1 MHPNPDTTVSKPA
14 PKLMSVVLALLLTLP
29 SLNGCATAA
38 GSAAAGAAAPVA
50 AAPATQTAPAAQPAA
65 QQQSGKQRFSG
76 MLDALRASSMLA
88 GRSGPASVNW
98 IDNGDRFSYSMR
110 NPQTRREE
118 VRIYDPATG
127 GDSLL
132 FDPKNLTLPGTDQP
146 LEYRS
151 FQWATDSRHL
161 LFQTDFRPIY
171 RRSGISDYYLYSLAD
186 HSLQLAAKDARTAEL
201 SPDGRLMGYERGG
214 NMFVYDLAAKKE
226 TQLTTGATDSIFN
239 GVYDWVYEE
248 EFGEAQ
254 AWKWS
259 PDSRRIAFW
268 QTNESAVPIVQLTDW
283 AGTHPEWEKIP
294 IPNAGDPNPVVR
306 IGVANVDGGG
316 ITWLDTGLKGDFY
329 IPRIYWTSSPDTLA
343 VVTLNRPQNHVRLFF
358 FDVKTGARRQ
368 VFEETSSTWI
378 DVYDFYAGIDDFFYF
393 SPHSREFF
401 WVSDRTGHQHLYR
414 YGYDG
419 VLKDQVTHGD
429 YTVTRVEAIDPAS
442 QTVYYTSTEVSPLQ
456 RQLYAINFDGTHQ
469 RRLSQAPGRHRFD
482 MGPNGKYYIDRY
494 SSTEQPRRGEL
505 WSTAK
510 GMLSSLEDN
519 AATVDWLK
527 THAYSPTELFHFTTS
542 DSVTLDASMV
552 RPPDFDPSK
561 KYPVVM
567 AIYGGPGSQQ
577 VYDSFGSSGFDQYL
591 AQQGFI
597 VVGLNNRG
605 TNNYSRDFMKVVY
618 GHLGRWESHDFVE
631 LARYL
636 ATKPWV
642 DKDHMAIMGTS
653 YGGYSTVY
661 TVLRHPGVFR
671 LGIANS
677 PVTDWRLYDSIYT
690 ERYMGLPQDNPD
702 GYAESAATPL
712 ADNLD
717 AHLLLVHSGLDD
729 NVHPRNTMQLLT
741 ALATAGK
748 DAEFRFYPP
757 GAHGAVFNGA
767 SYILLMRVYDQEL
780 CRYLQPS
787 CVGGLLN
794 Q

>member
-1 MHPNPDTTVSKPA
+1 MSKPA
-14 PKLMSVVLALLLTLP
+14 HRLP
-29 SLNGCATAA
+29 SRALSLL
-38 GSAAAGAAAPVA
+38 SAAWLTACAATTAQSAPEPAHAAPQPSSARATA
-50 AAPATQTAPAAQPAA
+50 AAPATQQ
-65 QQQSGKQRFSG
+65 GKQPFASL
-76 MLDALRASSMLA
+76 LDALRASSVLS

-98 IDNGDRFSYSMR
+98 IDDGDRFSYSVR

-118 VRIYDPATG
+118 VRIYEPATG
-127 GDSLL
+127 TDSLL
-132 FDPKNLTLPGTDQP
+132 FDPKNLTLPGTGQP
-146 LEYRS
+146 LEYRA
-151 FQWATDSRHL
+151 FQWAHDSRHL

-171 RRSGISDYYLYSLAD
+171 RRSGIADYYLYSLAD

-201 SPDGRLMGYERGG
+201 SPDGRLVGYERGG
-214 NMFVYDLAAKKE
+214 DMFVYDLAAKKE
-226 TQLTTGATDSIFN
+226 TQLTTGATDSVFN

-268 QTNESAVPIVQLTDW
+268 QTDESAVPIVQLTDW

-294 IPNAGDPNPVVR
+294 IPNAGDPNPAVR
-306 IGVANVDGGG
+306 IGVANVNGGG

-329 IPRIYWTSSPDTLA
+329 IPRIYWTSDPDTLA
-343 VVTLNRPQNHVRLFF
+343 VVTLDRLQNHVRLFF

-368 VFEETSSTWI
+368 VFEETSDTWI

-393 SPHSREFF
+393 PQHSREFF

-419 VLKDQVTHGD
+419 TLKNQVTHGN
-429 YTVTRVEAIDPAS
+429 YTVTRVEAIDPAHR
-442 QTVYYTSTEVSPLQ
+442 TVYYTSTEASPLQ
-456 RQLYAINFDGTHQ
+456 RQLYAIDFDGTHQ
-469 RRLSQAPGRHRFD
+469 RRLSQAPGHHRFD
-482 MGPNGKYYIDRY
+482 MGPNGRYYIDRY
-494 SSTEQPRRGEL
+494 SSTEHPQRVEL

-510 GMLSSLEDN
+510 GRLATLEDN
-519 AATVDWLK
+519 QQTTDWLK
-527 THAYSPTELFHFTTS
+527 THLYSPTEIFQFTTS
-542 DSVTLDASMV
+542 DSVTLDASMI

-561 KYPVVM
+561 TYPVVM
-567 AIYGGPGSQQ
+567 SIYGGPGSQQ
-577 VYDSFGSSGFDQYL
+577 VYDAFAANGFDQYL

-605 TNNYSRDFMKVVY
+605 ANNYSRDFMKVVY

-636 ATKPWV
+636 AAKPWV
-642 DKDHMAIMGTS
+642 DADHMAIMGTS

-661 TVLRHPGVFR
+661 TMLRHPGVFR
-671 LGIANS
+671 LGMANS

-690 ERYMGLPQDNPD
+690 ERYMGMPQSNPD
-702 GYAESAATPL
+702 GYKESAATPL
-712 ADNLD
+712 ADNLQG
-717 AHLLLVHSGLDD
+717 HLLLVHSGMDD

-748 DAEFRFYPP
+748 DAEVRFYPP
-757 GAHGAVFNGA
+757 GAHGAVFNSA
-767 SYILLMRVYDQEL
+767 SYILLLRVYENEL
-780 CRYLQPS
+780 CRYLEPA
-787 CVGGLLN
+787 CAVGLLN
-794 Q
+794 K